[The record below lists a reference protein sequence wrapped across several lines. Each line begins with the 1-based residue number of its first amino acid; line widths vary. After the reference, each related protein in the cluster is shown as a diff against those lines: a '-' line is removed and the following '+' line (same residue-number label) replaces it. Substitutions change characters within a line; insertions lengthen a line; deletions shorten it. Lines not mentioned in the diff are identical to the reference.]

1 MFSAT
6 TRLHLQLAGSPRQR
20 VDDSLVQG
28 VQYLRNHQSMGVR
41 GQRFIAWT
49 RPLYAGL
56 VTAAVIALGSP
67 ARAEEPRSAKE
78 PRPLLEPIELTQVPD
93 AFDDGDP
100 IDVNVSVGYQY
111 SSRSADILRE
121 SATADGLNPRSN
133 EKIAQ
138 YNESTHRLL
147 MRADIGIFH
156 DLALVVRLPVIL
168 NQSRGLGDYQGPSTP
183 QQGLRG
189 AANEQLFQLPFDA
202 PNRHG
207 IEYLAL
213 GVDWGVL
220 NQYRDVSKPSWV
232 VGLEGR
238 FSVSEP
244 MHACNDNPAAG
255 QVKCAA
261 PGDVNRNGR
270 HDASLIDSTGQYPL
284 ESGGRSRQPGVS
296 RGTTGMELH
305 TYVSKRIKYIE
316 PYGGF
321 RALFEFPNASS
332 DFGLTDLRGNLVNH
346 PPLQGTFLIGT
357 AIIPWE
363 VRSEYQRLTFDLRL
377 EATYRSEGRDY
388 NELFDALGS
397 SPASTIRM
405 PNYSGYRTP
414 AAGSTGTSA
423 IDPNS
428 ERVYFSGLVDTQQ
441 YIITRYA
448 FGVTYQLN
456 QYIKFGVG
464 TAVNHVQSH
473 FLTFEQPCNA
483 SLNGNLQEAGPCR
496 GRAAL
501 GGSWQSTGIPNPNYR
516 AVINAPGRRFLVDGS
531 TGFDGWLS
539 ATAMF

>member
-6 TRLHLQLAGSPRQR
+6 KRLHLQPAESTNLRVRDPIGHARAGVHGRQF
-20 VDDSLVQG
+20 VG
-28 VQYLRNHQSMGVR
+28 GLRWLGM
-41 GQRFIAWT
+41 
-49 RPLYAGL
+49 GL
-56 VTAAVIALGSP
+56 VTASVVSAIASP
-67 ARAEEPRSAKE
+67 AQAEEPRSAKE

-93 AFDDGDP
+93 AFDEGDP
-100 IDVNVSVGYQY
+100 IDVNLSVGYQY

-121 SATADGLNPRSN
+121 AATASGLNPRAN
-133 EKIAQ
+133 DKVAQ
-138 YNESTHRLL
+138 YSESTHRLL

-156 DLALVVRLPVIL
+156 DLALVVRMPIIL
-168 NQSRGLGDYQGPSTP
+168 NYAQSIGSYQGPGTSA
-183 QQGLRG
+183 QGLRG
-189 AANEQLFQLPFDA
+189 AQGDQQLFQLPFDA
-202 PNRHG
+202 PNRRG

-213 GVDWGVL
+213 GVDWGVM
-220 NQYRDVSKPSWV
+220 NQYRDATKPSWV
-232 VGLEGR
+232 VGIEGR

-244 MHACNDNPAAG
+244 MHACNDNPANG
-255 QVKCAA
+255 QVRCAA

-270 HDASLIDSTGQYPL
+270 MDPTLDSTGLYPI
-284 ESGGRSRQPGVS
+284 EGAGRSRTAGVS
-296 RGTTGMELH
+296 RGTTGLELH

-397 SPASTIRM
+397 SAASTIRM
-405 PNYSGYRTP
+405 PNYSGYQKP
-414 AAGSTGTSA
+414 APGSTATSA
-423 IDPNS
+423 INPNS

-448 FGVTYQLN
+448 LGVTYQLN
-456 QYIKFGVG
+456 EYIKFGVG
-464 TAVNHVQSH
+464 TAINHIQSH
-473 FLTFEQPCNA
+473 FLTFDQPCNA

-496 GRAAL
+496 GRAQL
-501 GGSWQSTGIPNPNYR
+501 GGDWQSTGIPNPNYR

-531 TGFDGWLS
+531 TGFDGWLN

>member
-6 TRLHLQLAGSPRQR
+6 QWQHRIPAQSTHPRT
-20 VDDSLVQG
+20 DDSTG
-28 VQYLRNHQSMGVR
+28 CGGTGGASTRGRRRQSHVR
-41 GQRFIAWT
+41 AR
-49 RPLYAGL
+49 RLLMGL
-56 VTAAVIALGSP
+56 VAASCATWSP
-67 ARAEEPRSAKE
+67 LAQAEEPRAHTE

-100 IDVNVSVGYQY
+100 IDVNLSLGYQY

-121 SATADGLNPRSN
+121 AATANGLNPRAS
-133 EKIAQ
+133 ERIAQ
-138 YNESTHRLL
+138 YTESTHRLL
-147 MRADIGIFH
+147 MRADIGLFH
-156 DLALVVRLPVIL
+156 DLALVVRLPIIL
-168 NQSRGLGDYQGPSTP
+168 NQSQGLGEYQGPTTA

-189 AANEQLFQLPFDA
+189 ATSEQLFQLPFDS
-202 PNRHG
+202 PNRRG

-213 GVDWGVL
+213 GLDWGVM
-220 NQYRDVSKPSWV
+220 NQYRDPSKPSWI
-232 VGLEGR
+232 VGFEGR

-244 MHACNDNPAAG
+244 MHACNDHPAAG
-255 QVKCAA
+255 QVRCAV
-261 PGDVNRNGR
+261 PGDVNRNGV
-270 HDASLIDSTGQYPL
+270 HDPTVDATGQYPI
-284 ESGGRSRQPGVS
+284 EGGGGSRHPGVS
-296 RGTTGMELH
+296 RGTTGVELH

-321 RALFEFPNASS
+321 RALFEFPNANS
-332 DFGLTDLRGNLVNH
+332 DFGITDLRGNLVNH

-357 AIIPWE
+357 AFIPWE
-363 VRSEYQRLTFDLRL
+363 VRSEYQHLTFDLRL

-397 SPASTIRM
+397 SSASTIRM
-405 PNYSGYRTP
+405 PNYSAYRQP
-414 AAGSTGTSA
+414 APGSNGTSA

-441 YIITRYA
+441 YIVTRYA

-456 QYIKFGVG
+456 RYVKFGVG
-464 TAVNHVQSH
+464 TAINHVQSH
-473 FLTFEQPCNA
+473 FLTFDQPCNA

-496 GRAAL
+496 GRAEL

-516 AVINAPGRRFLVDGS
+516 AVINAPGRRFLIDGS